1 MNGTINDKF
10 IGFIR
15 ESDLAEV
22 QISSNKVSSQN
33 NLVSID
39 LIDVNIQDDTLK
51 INVQKSDYLNSFFL
65 LSKEI
70 LDLSSLSDGY
80 INLNARVNDVS
91 GEIKYILSCGIGC
104 FPVIDLTEFLQV
116 SEGFQN
122 YSIPIKCFTNYS
134 NLDLTKVNLPMYLA
148 TQGPL
153 DIDISKAN
161 ISRDAGEIVLS
172 CY

>member
-1 MNGTINDKF
+1 MNGTINDNF

-22 QISSNKVSSQN
+22 QISSNKVNSQN
-33 NLVSID
+33 GLISID

-51 INVQKSDYLNSFFL
+51 IKVQKSDYLNSFFL

-70 LDLSSLSDGY
+70 LDLSSLSEGY
-80 INLNARVNDVS
+80 INLTARVNDIG

-116 SEGFQN
+116 SEGFKK
-122 YSIPIKCFTNYS
+122 YSIPVKCFTNYS

-148 TQGPL
+148 TQGPV

-161 ISRDAGEIVLS
+161 ISRDAGDVVLS